1 MKTANSGYLTRR
13 LVDVAQD
20 LVITG
25 DDCGTSNGLIMT
37 PIIEGGD
44 VVEPLSERVLG
55 RVAVNDVMD
64 AAGENI
70 IVPAKT
76 LLDEHWVSILEAHTI
91 ITCENRHGV
100 CAACYGRDLGR
111 GHLVNIGEAVGVIAA
126 QSIGEPGTQLTM
138 RTFHIGGAASRSAA
152 ISNVQVKSAGTVR
165 LNNLK
170 SVLNREGNLVAV
182 SRSGEV
188 GVVDDY
194 GRERERYKIPYGAVL
209 SVQEGAKINA
219 LIHFVDGVTVQKQ
232 SDEVTGLSSLV
243 VTDPKQRGTAG
254 KELRP
259 MVKLLDNEGNTIYLP
274 GTEIPAQ
281 YFLPAGAI
289 AGIKDGGEVK
299 VGDVLARI
307 PQESSK
313 TRDITGGLPRVADLF
328 EARKTKDPAIL
339 AETSGT
345 ISFGKETKGKQRVII
360 TDTAGEQIETLIP
373 KWRHIT
379 VFEGEYVEKGETIAE
394 GELTPHDILRLR
406 GIEEL
411 ANYLVKEIQDV
422 YRLQGVKIN
431 DKHIEAIIR
440 QMLRKVEITA
450 SGDTSFLKGEQVER
464 AAMRVENDK
473 MESEGKIPASYES
486 ILLGITKASL
496 ATESFISAAS
506 FQETTRVLT
515 DAAVR
520 GLSDGLQGLKE
531 NVIVG
536 RLIPA
541 GTGLAYH
548 ENRKNRFAQQ
558 VAAESDTTS
567 VVDAGDVEEALK
579 QALNV

>member
-1 MKTANSGYLTRR
+1 
-13 LVDVAQD
+13 
-20 LVITG
+20 
-25 DDCGTSNGLIMT
+25 MT

-44 VVEPLSERVLG
+44 VVEPLVERVLG
-55 RVAVNDVMD
+55 RVAAIDVTD
-64 AAGENI
+64 PSGNIVLIPAGVMIDENLI
-70 IVPAKT
+70 AV
-76 LLDEHWVSILEAHTI
+76 LEEHGIDKMLVRSV
-91 ITCENRHGV
+91 ITCESRQGV
-100 CAACYGRDLGR
+100 CSKCYGRDLGR
-111 GHLVNIGEAVGVIAA
+111 GHQVNIGEAIGVVAA

-152 ISNVQVKSAGTVR
+152 VSNVQVKSAGSVK

-170 SVLNREGNLVAV
+170 TVKNRDNNLVAV

-188 GVVDDY
+188 GVMDEY

-209 SVQEGAKINA
+209 SIEDGSPINAGDIIVNWDPHTHPVITEVEGFIQLQDFIDGITVQE
-219 LIHFVDGVTVQKQ
+219 Q
-232 SDEVTGLSSLV
+232 SDEVTGLSSRV
-243 VTDPKQRGTAG
+243 VTDPKQRSSAG

-259 MVKLLDNEGNTIYLP
+259 MVRLVDHEGGQINLP
-274 GTEIPAQ
+274 GTDIAAQ

-289 AGIKDGGEVK
+289 VGVKDGGEVR

-339 AETSGT
+339 AEATGLVA
-345 ISFGKETKGKQRVII
+345 FGKETKGKQRVII
-360 TDTAGEQIETLIP
+360 TDSEGMQYETLIP

-379 VFEGEYVEKGETIAE
+379 VFEGEFVEKGETIAE

-411 ANYLVKEIQDV
+411 ADYLVKEIQDV

-440 QMLRKVEITA
+440 QMLKKVEITA
-450 SGDTSFLKGEQVER
+450 SGETDFVKGEQVER
-464 AAMRVENDK
+464 SLLNAVNDK
-473 MESEGKIPASYES
+473 AEREGKIPASYDS
-486 ILLGITKASL
+486 MLLGITKASL

-520 GLSDGLQGLKE
+520 GISDSLNGLKE

-548 ENRKNRFAQQ
+548 EQRRKKGSADSLLS
-558 VAAESDTTS
+558 VEAANQMVET
-567 VVDAGDVEEALK
+567 VNVEEALK
-579 QALNV
+579 QALNEE